1 MFDIHGDGLVGVRV
15 NTSSNITLL
24 IITTSAQSISDVNA
38 SAERALQNLLKLKV
52 TDPVMVVDQQGF
64 PQTFVPQEY
73 PLGVVTNIVRDL
85 GGILTTK
92 QKGDSVLATI
102 PARTNGA
109 GCVQHPSWQFPVVDP
124 SLSAAVRN
132 PSHSAYFRRIAP
144 TSNLYTHPFTRPKQ
158 ARP

>member
-24 IITTSAQSISDVNA
+24 IISTSAQSISDVNA
-38 SAERALQNLLKLKV
+38 SAERALQTLLKLKV

-102 PARTNGA
+102 PALRMAPGA
-109 GCVQHPSWQFPVVDP
+109 FNTPPGSSLLLTP
-124 SLSAAVRN
+124 SLSAAVRT

-144 TSNLYTHPFTRPKQ
+144 RSNLYTHPFTRPKQ